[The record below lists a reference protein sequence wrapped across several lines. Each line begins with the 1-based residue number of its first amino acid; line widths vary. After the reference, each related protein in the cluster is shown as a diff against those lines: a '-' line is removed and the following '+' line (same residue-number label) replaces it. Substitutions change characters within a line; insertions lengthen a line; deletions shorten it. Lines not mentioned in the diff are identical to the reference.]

1 MRIGLG
7 PLLGSLTGLSDMVVR
22 TQRWPFFAAL
32 AAAAMLAT
40 AHAFERYGGLAPCA
54 LCLRQRE
61 VYWGVLALAG
71 AALAARLM
79 TRSTPV
85 ARAFDVLLGLA
96 FLTGCVVAV
105 YHAGAE
111 WKFWPG
117 PQTCSATP
125 GAVIAAGQDLLA
137 ALARPTVVVPCD
149 EAAWRM
155 LGLSMAGW
163 NALVSAGLA
172 IMSFMAASA
181 SARREALSDDQNT
194 EASQQ
199 DQAQQDQ
206 AQQDQA
212 QQDQA

>member
-1 MRIGLG
+1 MRIRLG
-7 PLLGSLTGLSDMVVR
+7 PLNRLSDMVVR

-32 AAAAMLAT
+32 AAAAMLIT
-40 AHAFERYGGLAPCA
+40 AHAFERFAQLAPCA

-71 AALAARLM
+71 AALATRMM

-96 FLTGCVVAV
+96 FLTGCVVAA

-117 PQTCSATP
+117 PQTCSAAP
-125 GAVIAAGQDLLA
+125 GAIAAAGEDLLA
-137 ALARPTVVVPCD
+137 ALGRPTVVVPCD
-149 EAAWRM
+149 EAPWRM

-172 IMSFMAASA
+172 IVSFLAASA
-181 SARREALSDDQNT
+181 SARREALVEDAPGEPPS
-194 EASQQ
+194 APHLR
-199 DQAQQDQ
+199 
-206 AQQDQA
+206 
-212 QQDQA
+212 